1 MFFMVPYKSQST
13 KKIDA
18 QRAKKLKNRPKNS
31 GSEIFI
37 KPWGGGTTLSI
48 LGVSESSG
56 ESPLSLT
63 FYSQTTT
70 NQCLQFYLS
79 NIRERL

>member
-1 MFFMVPYKSQST
+1 MVPYKSQST

-37 KPWGGGTTLSI
+37 KPWGGGYHPI
-48 LGVSESSG
+48 PGVSESFG
-56 ESPLSLT
+56 DSL
-63 FYSQTTT
+63 
-70 NQCLQFYLS
+70 L
-79 NIRERL
+79 